1 MNARIVSFFLLLAF
15 MPAVLAIPSQQNKKA
30 PELDIAR
37 FGDPSSIA
45 RGLQGDIYGVVKQI
59 NDKEIVLDK
68 TKFGVD
74 TTIKLAP
81 HTKYVRDRKSG
92 SFDQLK
98 IGDPVYVRVKT
109 DKKSGVMTAKQ
120 ITSGVIAGP

>member
-1 MNARIVSFFLLLAF
+1 MNARIVSFFLLLVLT
-15 MPAVLAIPSQQNKKA
+15 AVVPAIPSQQDRKA
-30 PELDIAR
+30 PELDTSR
-37 FGDPSSIA
+37 FGNPTAIA

-59 NDKEIVLDK
+59 NDKEVVLDK

-74 TTIKLAP
+74 TTIKLEP

-109 DKKSGVMTAKQ
+109 DKKSGTMTAKQ

>member
-15 MPAVLAIPSQQNKKA
+15 TPVVPAMPPQQDRKA
-30 PELDIAR
+30 PELDTSR
-37 FGDPSSIA
+37 FGDPTSIA
-45 RGLQGDIYGVVKQI
+45 RGLQGDIYGVIKQI

-74 TTIKLAP
+74 TTIKLEP
-81 HTKYVRDRKSG
+81 RTKYVRDRKSG

-109 DKKSGVMTAKQ
+109 DKKSGTKTAKQ